1 MVLFVGAEV
10 MFLAGIL
17 SAWLVL
23 STARGAEPLAG
34 INAVPTSEWTA
45 LCIAFA
51 GSVLIVCIP
60 IHRVWTVVILEG
72 LLLIA
77 VRAAILTGA
86 SGGVEVSAWAG
97 QNAFHWILG
106 TTQMAHVLATIVIIL
121 LAHSGSIHG
130 SNRTLRLFASV
141 LLHIA
146 TFIGLVSAFVLS
158 TYYP

>member
-1 MVLFVGAEV
+1 MVLFVGTEV

-34 INAVPTSEWTA
+34 MNVVPTSEWAA

-51 GSVLIVCIP
+51 GSVLIVCTP
-60 IHRVWTVVILEG
+60 VHRVWTVVMLDG

-77 VRAAILTGA
+77 ARAAMLTGA
-86 SGGVEVSAWAG
+86 SGGVGISAWAG

-106 TTQMAHVLATIVIIL
+106 TIQIAHILAAIIVIL

-130 SNRTLRLFASV
+130 SNRILWSFASV

-146 TFIGLVSAFVLS
+146 TFVGLLSAFVLS
-158 TYYP
+158 TSYP